1 MLTTSRTLFEKI
13 WDRHVITTRE
23 DGADLLYIDRLLSQ
37 ENTFHAF
44 AKMRAEGHT
53 VKSPSQV
60 FCFADHY
67 VPTEPE
73 ARAKGLDGIKN
84 PEIRAMLE
92 IITQD
97 AEEFGIQLFG
107 LGDIRQGVLHVVGPE
122 QGISQ
127 PGMIIAGADSHTSTH
142 GALGAFAFGVGSSE
156 SAHVLATQALWRQ
169 KPSSM
174 RVGVSGKLPFGVT
187 SKDVILAIVGK
198 VGAGG
203 AVGHVIEYT
212 GEAIRNMS
220 VEQRMT
226 VCNMSIEAGA
236 RAGLITPDEKVIDY
250 VRGRPYAPS
259 DEEFD
264 KVADW
269 WRTLASDDSA
279 AYDRE
284 VTLNAADIAP
294 MVTWGNSPEEV
305 VAITGVVPDPEH
317 ESDLVRRAKL
327 ERSIDYMD
335 LIPGMRMTDI
345 AVDKVFIG
353 SCTNG
358 RIEDFRAA
366 AEVVKGH
373 KTTVP
378 AIAVPATGLVKK
390 QAEEEGL
397 DKILVEAGFEWR
409 EPGCSMCVGI
419 NGDDLRPGQ
428 RSASTTNRNFEGRQG
443 RGSRTHLVS
452 PTMAAAAA
460 VKGHLTDVRKMQ
472 KRA

>member
-1 MLTTSRTLFEKI
+1 VSEPRTIFEKI
-13 WDRHVITTRE
+13 WNRHVITTRE

-67 VPTEPE
+67 VPTEPD

-84 PEIRAMLE
+84 PEIRAMVE

-142 GALGAFAFGVGSSE
+142 GAVGAFAFGVGSSE

-169 KPSSM
+169 KPNTM
-174 RVGVSGKLPFGVT
+174 RVDVSGKLPFGVT

-212 GEAIRNMS
+212 GEAIRDMN

-236 RAGLITPDEKVIDY
+236 RAGLITPDEKVIEY
-250 VRGRPYAPS
+250 VRGRPYAPK
-259 DEEFD
+259 EEDFD
-264 KVADW
+264 TVAEW
-269 WRTLASDDSA
+269 WRTLASDNSA

-284 VTLNAADIAP
+284 VSLNARDITP
-294 MVTWGNSPEEV
+294 MVTWGNSPEDV
-305 VAITGVVPDPEH
+305 VAITDVVPDPEH
-317 ESDLVRRAKL
+317 EPDLLRRAKL
-327 ERSIDYMD
+327 ERAIDYMD
-335 LIPGMRMTDI
+335 LIPGTPMTEI

-366 AEVVKGH
+366 AEVVKGR

-378 AIAVPATGLVKK
+378 SIAVPATGLVKK

-397 DKILVEAGFEWR
+397 DKILIEAGFEWR

-443 RGSRTHLVS
+443 RGSRTHLLS

-460 VKGHLTDVRKMQ
+460 VTGHLTDVRKMQ
-472 KRA
+472 KGA

>member
-1 MLTTSRTLFEKI
+1 MSEPRTVFEKI
-13 WDRHVITTRE
+13 WDRHVITSRE

-203 AVGHVIEYT
+203 SVGHVIEYT

-259 DEEFD
+259 EEEFD

-284 VTLNAADIAP
+284 VTLNANDIAP

-373 KTTVP
+373 KIIVP

-460 VKGHLTDVRKMQ
+460 VKGHLTDVRKME
-472 KRA
+472 KKA

>member
-1 MLTTSRTLFEKI
+1 VSEPRTIFEKI
-13 WDRHVITTRE
+13 WNRHVITTRE

-67 VPTEPE
+67 VPTEPD

-84 PEIRAMLE
+84 PEIRAMVE

-142 GALGAFAFGVGSSE
+142 GAVGAFAFGVGSSE

-169 KPSSM
+169 KPNTM
-174 RVGVSGKLPFGVT
+174 RVDVSGKLPFGVT

-212 GEAIRNMS
+212 GEAIRDMN

-236 RAGLITPDEKVIDY
+236 RAGLITPDEKVIEY
-250 VRGRPYAPS
+250 VRGRPYAPK
-259 DEEFD
+259 EEDFET
-264 KVADW
+264 VAEW

-279 AYDRE
+279 AYDQE
-284 VTLNAADIAP
+284 VSLNANDIVP
-294 MVTWGNSPEEV
+294 MVTWGNSPEDV
-305 VAITGVVPDPEH
+305 VAITDVVPDPEH
-317 ESDLVRRAKL
+317 EPDLLRRAKL
-327 ERSIDYMD
+327 ERAIDYMD
-335 LIPGMRMTDI
+335 LIPGTPMTEI

-366 AEVVKGH
+366 AEVVKGR

-378 AIAVPATGLVKK
+378 SIAVPATGLVKK

-397 DKILVEAGFEWR
+397 DKILIEAGFEWR

-443 RGSRTHLVS
+443 RGSRTHLLS

-460 VKGHLTDVRKMQ
+460 VTGHLTDVRKMQ
-472 KRA
+472 KGE

>member
-1 MLTTSRTLFEKI
+1 VSNPRTIFEKI

-84 PEIRAMLE
+84 PEIRAMVE
-92 IITQD
+92 IITRD
-97 AEEFGIQLFG
+97 AEEYGIQLFG

-169 KPSSM
+169 KPNTM
-174 RVGVSGKLPFGVT
+174 RVDVSGKLPFGVT

-212 GEAIRNMS
+212 GEAIRDMN

-250 VRGRPYAPS
+250 VRGRPYAPK
-259 DEEFD
+259 EEDFEN
-264 KVADW
+264 VAEW

-284 VTLNAADIAP
+284 VTLNANDITP
-294 MVTWGNSPEEV
+294 MVTWGNSPEDV
-305 VAITGVVPDPEH
+305 VAITDVVPDPAH
-317 ESDLVRRAKL
+317 ESNLIRRAKL
-327 ERSIDYMD
+327 ERAIGYMD
-335 LIPGMRMTDI
+335 LVPGTPMTEI

-366 AEVVKGH
+366 AEVVKGL
-373 KTTVP
+373 KTTVQ

-460 VKGHLTDVRKMQ
+460 VTGHLTDVRKFQ
-472 KRA
+472 KGA